1 MVFRFQVGTRS
12 SHVEA
17 LRATDRELE
26 TQAVRIRISSVT
38 PKSDRSLTKLEEE
51 QELEIDSCSIVWGGG
66 GLSRVEDSG
75 ALECE
80 VTAN

>member
-51 QELEIDSCSIVWGGG
+51 QELEIDSCSIVWGRGG
-66 GLSRVEDSG
+66 ETSAELRIQERWNVK
-75 ALECE
+75 
-80 VTAN
+80 